1 MYIYVCVTSGLMRV
15 AMPARRANPNPN
27 PSPNPIPQT
36 LTLCLLVEL
45 RGDLDELRLEVL
57 DPAEVGEGEPVVV
70 DDLGR

>member
-1 MYIYVCVTSGLMRV
+1 MRV

-27 PSPNPIPQT
+27 PNPSPSPNPSPIPQT

-45 RGDLDELRLEVL
+45 RGDLDELRLKVL